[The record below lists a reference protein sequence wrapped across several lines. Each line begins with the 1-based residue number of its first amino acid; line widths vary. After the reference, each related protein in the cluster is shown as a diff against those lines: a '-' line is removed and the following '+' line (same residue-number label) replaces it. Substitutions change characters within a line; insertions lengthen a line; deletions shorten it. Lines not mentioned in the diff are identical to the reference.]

1 MKKAIAITHV
11 CFEDAG
17 TLEDALSARGVALRT
32 LQAGVDDL
40 SQAKDADILVVL
52 GGPIGVYELDRYPFL
67 RSEFAVIETMPS
79 NGLSAAIAAPAPIA
93 SRAMAAPNMTF
104 CMTTPPN
111 SGRRLESGRML
122 PNRFARFHQRL
133 GLRKQNSAEI
143 RSGQGSHRPPQWPNR
158 LAEA

>member
-52 GGPIGVYELDRYPFL
+52 GGPCGHAAVACEAPTLEAAVRRFL
-67 RSEFAVIETMPS
+67 
-79 NGLSAAIAAPAPIA
+79 
-93 SRAMAAPNMTF
+93 
-104 CMTTPPN
+104 
-111 SGRRLESGRML
+111 
-122 PNRFARFHQRL
+122 Q
-133 GLRKQNSAEI
+133 
-143 RSGQGSHRPPQWPNR
+143 
-158 LAEA
+158 